1 MTFIKDF
8 TKQLKNNN
16 HDWLESVLRQNIDLN
31 QYLDSNSN
39 NLLILS
45 IFYRNYWFSKKL
57 INAGIDVTHTNND
70 GLCALELA
78 IQLNC
83 LRIIKLLL
91 NKKETIFFN
100 RDGFNVLHAAA
111 ANGNIKLIRM
121 MMYSSNYDINVRDNN
136 GFTPLLWAVQEK
148 RFNAVEYLL
157 LNGADVNIGDYEGFD
172 AIYIASSQGNKK
184 MFYLLVS
191 YGAELT
197 NSYNGENLLDIA
209 TAWNH
214 STIASYLKRKY
225 IIK

>member
-1 MTFIKDF
+1 
-8 TKQLKNNN
+8 
-16 HDWLESVLRQNIDLN
+16 
-31 QYLDSNSN
+31 
-39 NLLILS
+39 
-45 IFYRNYWFSKKL
+45 
-57 INAGIDVTHTNND
+57 
-70 GLCALELA
+70 
-78 IQLNC
+78 
-83 LRIIKLLL
+83 
-91 NKKETIFFN
+91 
-100 RDGFNVLHAAA
+100 
-111 ANGNIKLIRM
+111 
-121 MMYSSNYDINVRDNN
+121 MYSSNYDINVRDNN

-148 RFNAVEYLL
+148 RYNAVEYLL

-214 STIASYLKRKY
+214 STIASYLRRKY